1 MFDALRVFASAHL
14 ARADPRAQSYL
25 HAKTRLARGKALP
38 CRVLFFAGHALC
50 VAERKYSTD
59 YFHRFL
65 KLRTVRKGAEN
76 SFRLPATSFQ
86 GIQLAAADDKYAR
99 KIFLGHDYIIETF
112 VVLFIHVVRWL
123 MLLDEVG
130 FEYQRFEY

>member
-38 CRVLFFAGHALC
+38 CRVLFFAGHTLC

-65 KLRTVRKGAEN
+65 KLHAVGKRAEN
-76 SFRLPATSFQ
+76 SFQLPAFREYNSRPRTTSTR
-86 GIQLAAADDKYAR
+86 GKSS
-99 KIFLGHDYIIETF
+99 F
-112 VVLFIHVVRWL
+112 V
-123 MLLDEVG
+123 MTT
-130 FEYQRFEY
+130 